1 MDAVTRAS
9 WSPRGIDAW
18 YCGPAMDNY
27 RCSYFYVPEHRSMR
41 ISGSYDLFPQHCTM
55 PTFTPE
61 QHAVEVQ
68 NELMEAVQKLPK
80 RTRSKIVKA
89 LRKQLTAIPEIDSPP
104 IDEEEAQRVG
114 NTPEAT
120 ISTLVPRHSQ
130 L

>member
-1 MDAVTRAS
+1 
-9 WSPRGIDAW
+9 
-18 YCGPAMDNY
+18 
-27 RCSYFYVPEHRSMR
+27 MR
-41 ISGSYDLFPQHCTM
+41 ISGSYDLSPQHFIM

-61 QHAVEVQ
+61 QHAVEVR
-68 NELMEAVQKLPK
+68 NELMEAVQKPPK